1 MTAGALAPA
10 PRRRQFLAALAGGAS
25 LAALR
30 ERLFASGNPPLRIRS
45 VDPVVIRSP
54 RGDKPPDWYL
64 EMGPVG
70 QSTGGS
76 GLWNRLD
83 HASPSRFRGA
93 TQATLVKIVTEE
105 GLVGWGECHA
115 PAAPR
120 VHATVIRDLLA
131 PILLGQDA
139 RQVEP
144 LWERLYSSQR
154 LRGYATGFY
163 TESIAGID
171 LALWDLLGKYL
182 GQPLY
187 RVLGG
192 KYRDWVP
199 TYSGIGGSTPAALGE
214 SARQRIGQGFAAVKM
229 GLSKGPGTSG
239 VERVEAVSEAIGG
252 DGQLLVDSLGA
263 YKVHEARSVGARL
276 DRLPNIGWWEDAL
289 LPEDISGYRE
299 LRAALKTPI
308 CAGETLSN
316 RYQFRDLFGARAV
329 DMVNPDL
336 CRAGGI
342 SECRRIGVLADLH
355 GVLFS
360 PHISTGTALYWAASV
375 HLAANLPNTVIME
388 GGTLLERPFGNR
400 LLLEPL
406 ESRPGQ
412 AIVPERPGIGAEFD
426 ERELARYTVA

>member
-1 MTAGALAPA
+1 MTATPLSVP
-10 PRRRQFLAALAGGAS
+10 PSRRQLLSGLAGCSS
-25 LAALR
+25 LSALGQ
-30 ERLFASGNPPLRIRS
+30 RLFATGNAPLRIRS
-45 VDPVVIRSP
+45 VEPVVIRTP
-54 RGDKPPDWYL
+54 PADKPADWYL
-64 EMGPVG
+64 EIAPVG
-70 QSTGGS
+70 HPTGGS

-93 TQATLVKIVTEE
+93 TQATLVKVVTEE

-120 VHATVIRDLLA
+120 VHATVISDLLA
-131 PILLGQDA
+131 PILIGQDA

-154 LRGYATGFY
+154 MRGYATGFY

-182 GQPLY
+182 NQPLY
-187 RVLGG
+187 RILGG
-192 KYRDWVP
+192 KYRDSVP
-199 TYSGIGGSTPAALGE
+199 TYSGIRGSTPEALAE
-214 SARQRIGQGFAAVKM
+214 SARKRIGQGFSAVKM
-229 GLSKGPGTSG
+229 GLSKGPGTSSI
-239 VERVEAVSEAIGG
+239 ERVEAVSEAIGG
-252 DGQLLVDSLGA
+252 SGQLLVDSLGA
-263 YKVHEARSVGARL
+263 YKIHEARAVGAKLERL
-276 DRLPNIGWWEDAL
+276 SNIGWWEDAL
-289 LPEDISGYRE
+289 LPEDIPGYRE
-299 LRAALKTPI
+299 LKSALKTPI

-316 RYQFRDLFGARAV
+316 RYQFRDLFAAGAV

-342 SECRRIGVLADLH
+342 SECRRIAILADLH

-375 HLAANLPNTVIME
+375 HLAAHLPNTVIME
-388 GGTLLERPFGNR
+388 GGTLLERPFGNG
-400 LLLEPL
+400 LLREPL

-412 AIVPERPGIGAEFD
+412 AVVPERPGIGAEFD
-426 ERELARYTVA
+426 EKALARYTVA

>member
-1 MTAGALAPA
+1 MPPGSTDRLGRRRFLRGAMAAPA
-10 PRRRQFLAALAGGAS
+10 LLALE
-25 LAALR
+25 
-30 ERLFASGNPPLRIRS
+30 ERLFATGNGPLEIESVEPIAIRT
-45 VDPVVIRSP
+45 PQ
-54 RGDKPPDWYL
+54 GEKPPDWYL

-70 QSTGGS
+70 QATGGS

-93 TQATLVKIVTEE
+93 TQATLVKIVTRD

-120 VHATVIRDLLA
+120 VHAMVISDLLA
-131 PILLGQDA
+131 PILIGQDA

-163 TESIAGID
+163 TESIAGVD

-187 RVLGG
+187 RILGG
-192 KYRDWVP
+192 KYRDSIP
-199 TYSGIGGSTPAALGE
+199 TYSGIRGRSPRELAE
-214 SARQRIGQGFAAVKM
+214 SARRQMEAGFPAVKM
-229 GLSKGPGTSG
+229 GLSKGPGTSNI
-239 VERVEAVSEAIGG
+239 ERVMAVSEAIGG
-252 DGQLLVDSLGA
+252 TGQLLVDSLGA
-263 YKVHEARSVGARL
+263 YKIHEARAVGARL
-276 DRLPNIGWWEDAL
+276 DELSNIGWWEDAL
-289 LPEDISGYRE
+289 LPEDITGYTE
-299 LRAALKTPI
+299 LKAALKTPL

-316 RYQFRDLFGARAV
+316 RYQFRELFAARAV

-336 CRAGGI
+336 CRAGGV
-342 SECRRIGVLADLH
+342 SECRRIAVLADLH

-375 HLAANLPNTVIME
+375 HLAAHLPNTVIME
-388 GGTLLERPFGNR
+388 GGTLLERPFGNG
-400 LLLEPL
+400 LLREPL

-426 ERELARYTVA
+426 ESVLERYRVA

>member
-1 MTAGALAPA
+1 MP
-10 PRRRQFLAALAGGAS
+10 PCRREFLSGWLGGLSSVAALKG
-25 LAALR
+25 
-30 ERLFASGNPPLRIRS
+30 ELFASGNSPLRIRS
-45 VDPVVIRSP
+45 VEPVVVRTP
-54 RGDKPPDWYL
+54 RGEQPPDWYL
-64 EMGPVG
+64 EIGPVG
-70 QSTGGS
+70 QATGGS

-83 HASPSRFRGA
+83 HASPSRFKGV

-120 VHATVIRDLLA
+120 VHAAVISDLFA
-131 PILLGQDA
+131 PILIGQDA

-182 GQPLY
+182 NEPLY
-187 RVLGG
+187 RILGG
-192 KYRDWVP
+192 KYRDSVP
-199 TYSGIGGSTPAALGE
+199 TYSSIGGSTPEALGE
-214 SARQRIGQGFAAVKM
+214 SARERIDQGFSAVKT
-229 GLSKGPGTSG
+229 GLSKGPGTSNLD
-239 VERVEAVSEAIGG
+239 RVEAVSEAIGNS
-252 DGQLLVDSLGA
+252 GQLLVDSLGA
-263 YKVHEARSVGARL
+263 YKIHEARSVGAQL

-289 LPEDISGYRE
+289 LPEDIEGYRE
-299 LRAALKTPI
+299 LKSALRTPI
-308 CAGETLSN
+308 CAGETFSN

-375 HLAANLPNTVIME
+375 HLAAHLPNTVIME
-388 GGTLLERPFGNR
+388 GGTLLERPFGNA
-400 LLLEPL
+400 LLREPL
-406 ESRPGQ
+406 EWRPGE
-412 AIVPERPGIGAEFD
+412 AIVPEGPGIGAEFD
-426 ERELARYTVA
+426 EDQLARYTVG